1 LVGIPAAPRGVP
13 QIDVTFDIDANGI
26 VNVSAKDKGTGK
38 EQQVRIQASGGLSDA
53 EVEEMVQSAESH
65 AEEDKKRRESAEAR
79 NNAEALVHT
88 TEKTLSE
95 YGEKIEEGEREAIA
109 GDIEALKAAIEGNDA
124 DDIRAKT
131 EILTQSSMK
140 LGEAMYQAQD
150 GADEGKGAEGANN
163 EDSDDGDDGE
173 APEDEGEVV
182 DAEFEEV
189 DDDKKNESA

>member
-1 LVGIPAAPRGVP
+1 
-13 QIDVTFDIDANGI
+13 
-26 VNVSAKDKGTGK
+26 
-38 EQQVRIQASGGLSDA
+38 LSDA

>member
-1 LVGIPAAPRGVP
+1 ME
-13 QIDVTFDIDANGI
+13 
-26 VNVSAKDKGTGK
+26 K
-38 EQQVRIQASGGLSDA
+38 VRFRSMQESTP
-53 EVEEMVQSAESH
+53 EEWATI
-65 AEEDKKRRESAEAR
+65 REIEAR
-79 NNAEALVHT
+79 NNAEALVHS

-95 YGEKIEEGEREAIA
+95 YGGKINEGEREAIA

-150 GADEGKGAEGANN
+150 GVDEGKGAEGAND